1 MASMSMYEGMQ
12 YTGVGLGQRRDLL
25 NGGARI
31 AWPTSKAA
39 VQGQNKLLE
48 YIDTL

>member
-1 MASMSMYEGMQ
+1 MASMSMYERVK

-25 NGGARI
+25 IGELEFV
-31 AWPTSKAA
+31 WSTSKAA
-39 VQGQNKLLE
+39 VQRQNKLLE

>member
-1 MASMSMYEGMQ
+1 MASMNERVQ
-12 YTGVGLGQRRDLL
+12 CTGVGLGQRRDLL

-48 YIDTL
+48 YIDNL